1 MSARKTERDLWS
13 MSGMTIAATSAAVA
27 SFSGLRGLASAAGW
41 PEHLAWLLPVTV
53 DAYAMTA
60 TRLWLAGRTRH
71 RRARRFAAANALGAI
86 AGSVAGNAIYH
97 ALSTGLL
104 AVTWPI
110 VVSVGAVPAA
120 VLGLIAHL
128 HARHTGI
135 EPADVTAPDLLRGPE
150 PDPLPDPEAAG
161 LDGGNVPSLRGADV
175 PEPDAGDSGESG
187 SEDGPESRA
196 GVRTQSRTE
205 SGPESGTE
213 DRPESRTPDRP
224 ESWAEGQRLAGPTS
238 RTRRPSRK
246 RPRYR
251 TDAEL
256 MDAARVADLRHRDRH
271 GRPITRDALRAALRI
286 SGPRATELRRRLAAS
301 APAVPVP
308 DAKEVANQR

>member
-1 MSARKTERDLWS
+1 MSTRKTERDLWS

-128 HARHTGI
+128 HALHTGI
-135 EPADVTAPDLLRGPE
+135 EPADVTAPELLRGPE
-150 PDPLPDPEAAG
+150 PDPLPDPEATG
-161 LDGGNVPSLRGADV
+161 PDWGNIPSSRSEDRPESDPGDG
-175 PEPDAGDSGESG
+175 GESG
-187 SEDGPESRA
+187 PGDGPETRSE
-196 GVRTQSRTE
+196 VLSQSRTE

-213 DRPESRTPDRP
+213 DRPEARTEDRSESRTEDR
-224 ESWAEGQRLAGPTS
+224 RRTGPTS
-238 RTRRPSRK
+238 GTRRPSRK

-251 TDAEL
+251 TDADL
-256 MDAARVADLRHRDRH
+256 MDAARAADQRHRDRH